1 MITNLEEALKY
12 ISELEVE
19 NKALRE
25 ELEQYKNMKPAG
37 RKKHDDTW
45 RASYN
50 DFVVKYESG
59 KSIMEI
65 VNQGEISRRTAYRY
79 KTYYD
84 EMVKQKKHLQQGRN
98 QMTKNKIITVQNL
111 PITIS
116 KEETDFAN
124 PVMEKLKSFIREQS
138 YVVADAYIGHIYVMN
153 RKQGMKI

>member
-1 MITNLEEALKY
+1 MTQGVIMITNLEEALKY

-79 KTYYD
+79 KAYY
-84 EMVKQKKHLQQGRN
+84 EEKKFN
-98 QMTKNKIITVQNL
+98 
-111 PITIS
+111 
-116 KEETDFAN
+116 
-124 PVMEKLKSFIREQS
+124 
-138 YVVADAYIGHIYVMN
+138 
-153 RKQGMKI
+153 